1 MTLLISISI
10 GVLYAAGAYM
20 LLGRSLLRMVIGLAL
35 LGHATN
41 LLVFTIANP
50 VIGHPP
56 LIEAGEKTLEPPYTD
71 PLPPALVL
79 TAIVI
84 GFGLISYTI
93 VLLKRAYHSL
103 DSDQLDIITKGELP

>member
-1 MTLLISISI
+1 MTLLTSISI
-10 GVLYAAGAYM
+10 GVLFAAGAFM

-50 VIGHPP
+50 VIGCPP
-56 LIEAGEKTLEPPYTD
+56 LIEIGNTTLEAPYSD

-93 VLLKRAYHSL
+93 VLLKRAYMSL
-103 DSDQLDIITKGELP
+103 ETDQLDTITRGELP